1 MAKEMT
7 ATRRAGRAQE
17 IARYRLAAEQTPEQ
31 LKWCVTYLNRI
42 RKRRIAEVI
51 DKPPQRPPT
60 DARNRR
66 LKRSGHPDG
75 LRRGGPPAGV
85 GGGRARAA

>member
-1 MAKEMT
+1 MAKDNDRDE
-7 ATRRAGRAQE
+7 ARWRAHE
-17 IARYRLAAEQTPEQ
+17 IARYRLAAEQTLEQ
-31 LKWCVTYLNRI
+31 LKWCVNYLNRI

-66 LKRSGHPDG
+66 PKRSGHPDG

-85 GGGRARAA
+85 WGGRARAA